1 MSYHESSRKTFAA
14 GAAIA
19 HQSVVKLGAVGVE
32 ACGADDT
39 PLGFVEIGAR
49 EAGELV
55 SVRLINTPGT
65 VEVRAGGSIA
75 AGALVS
81 PGTDGTVVAQSG
93 AALVVGMALEAAA
106 NEELVEIVPVFDRSA
121 AAAASA

>member
-1 MSYHESSRKTFAA
+1 MSYYENSRKTFAA

-19 HQSVVKLGAVGVE
+19 HQSVVKLGAGVE
-32 ACGADDT
+32 ACGADGT

-49 EAGELV
+49 AAGELV

-65 VEVRAGGSIA
+65 VEVRAGGNIP

-81 PGTDGTVVAQSG
+81 PGADGAVVAQSG
-93 AALVVGMALEAAA
+93 SALAVGSALIAAA
-106 NEELVEIVPVFDRSA
+106 NEELIEIVPVFDRSA
-121 AAAASA
+121 AAAASE

>member
-55 SVRLINTPGT
+55 SVRLINTTGT
-65 VEVRAGGSIA
+65 VEVRAGGNIP

-81 PGTDGTVVAQSG
+81 PGADGAVVAQSG
-93 AALVVGMALEAAA
+93 SALAVGIALIAAA
-106 NEELVEIVPVFDRSA
+106 NEELIEIVPVFDRSA

>member
-1 MSYHESSRKTFAA
+1 MSYHESSRKTFTA

-19 HQSVVKLGAVGVE
+19 HQSVVKLGAAGVE
-32 ACGADDT
+32 ACGTDDT

-81 PGTDGTVVAQSG
+81 PGADGTVVAQSG
-93 AALVVGMALEAAA
+93 AALAVGMALDSAA
-106 NEELVEIVPVFDRSA
+106 NDELVEIVPVFDRSA
-121 AAAASA
+121 AAGASA

>member
-55 SVRLINTPGT
+55 SVRLINTTGT

-81 PGTDGTVVAQSG
+81 PGAGGYVVAQSG
-93 AALVVGMALEAAA
+93 AALAVGMALEAAA